1 MNGKYVVLEGLDFA
15 GKSVLAKQLSEALG
29 WKTVNEPYTG
39 NEHAAEVKRMNNANY
54 LPKHYEMMM
63 IIAGRIDCFNEVIN
77 KHRKTGLISDRNV
90 VSSMVYQSTE
100 QFIPSMV
107 LELNRTAVQMAGH
120 DIFPDQIFF
129 LDISHATFLERLNNC
144 NRAVDEKDLWLKDE
158 QNWNQLREKYL
169 HALNVMESCG
179 VEIHIID
186 QNNTIDDLTSRIMEF
201 GQSAY

>member
-63 IIAGRIDCFNEVIN
+63 IIAGRIDCFNEVISQYRN
-77 KHRKTGLISDRNV
+77 VGLISDRNV

-100 QFIPSMV
+100 MFSPEQV
-107 LELNRTAVQMAGH
+107 LRLNQEAITMADH
-120 DIFPDQIFF
+120 DIFPDHIFF
-129 LDISHATFLERLNNC
+129 LDISHATFLDRLSNC

-158 QNWNQLREKYL
+158 QNWNALRKKYL
-169 HALNVMESCG
+169 HALDVMKTFG
-179 VEIHIID
+179 VDVHIID
-186 QNNTIDDLTSRIMEF
+186 QNTSMNELIMIL
-201 GQSAY
+201 GQQAY